1 MFKPSI
7 IAFDVETTGLDYWA
21 PDFRVLSAAFA
32 WFGPDGEVRT
42 RYLEGEDNVREQIHI
57 ILQSGIA
64 LVAHNWSYELG
75 CLLYRLHCNPD
86 TSHVDT
92 MRLVQCYDNGGREG
106 LKDGPLSL
114 EDEIAMLEG
123 DLRVK
128 TGLGLES
135 AVSRILPKQFHDHK
149 APYYAWLRENGVKK
163 GQEGANLQRLPP
175 EMLEAYNVADAVVTL
190 MLYKTL
196 TERFAEMG
204 YDWTFDHKLHM
215 SACRRIVDAKARGV
229 KVARGLLEVNKA
241 LVDHEAVSIEHAFH
255 KRFADVIGE
264 IDSER
269 YEAWVNEPKTERGK
283 AQRKAKDLPGDMCFN
298 PKSTTQLTEL
308 FVNRLGYEP
317 KFFTKESKVSRARR
331 QTNPDLPPFQ
341 PKPSMRAAHLP
352 SYGEGGEMLANLK
365 KRLLVGKQMSKLLE
379 LSERDGRF
387 HLDLRACGTKTGRYA
402 GGGGLNVQGLARRDP
417 GLMQCLVADEGHTVV
432 SIDLAAGEPTV
443 VAHYSGDKNYRA
455 LTFEMTGKKPYWNGD
470 MLLLD
475 DPYLAFASVSPL
487 AKDEIRKAW
496 DQGLFATWT
505 TDSDVVKKKLKA
517 TRAIHKTIFLAKM
530 YGQAARGTVNY
541 SADQG
546 FAISYQQSKELDH
559 QFWFTLFPDVRR
571 LGERLQIDFKRRGWM
586 LNEFGYRMKP
596 DRENL
601 CLNYL
606 IQSSVSGVIKV
617 FDEILQAE
625 APYAQWIS
633 VIHDEQLWQVPDDK
647 LEDFRAAAKRATA
660 KLNEYL
666 GWTVNIATGFAT
678 GKEWYSAK

>member
-32 WFGPDGEVRT
+32 WFGPEGEVRT
-42 RYLEGEDNVREQIHI
+42 RYLEGEDEIGAQLCLIK
-57 ILQSGIA
+57 QSGIA
-64 LVAHNWSYELG
+64 LVAHNAAFDAAVVQFRFPDLG
-75 CLLYRLHCNPD
+75 FFTD
-86 TSHVDT
+86 VDT

-163 GQEGANLQRLPP
+163 GQEGANLHHLPP

-241 LVDHEAVSIEHAFH
+241 LVDHEAVNIEHAFH
-255 KRFADVIGE
+255 NRFADVIGE
-264 IDSER
+264 IDAER

-283 AQRKAKDLPGDMCFN
+283 AQRKAKGLAKDLYFN

-317 KFFTKESKVSRARR
+317 KFFTKESKASRTRR

-365 KRLLVGKQMSKLLE
+365 KRLLVGKQMGKLLE
-379 LSERDGRF
+379 LSQRDGRF

-432 SIDLAAGEPTV
+432 SIDLAAGEPV
-443 VAHYSGDKNYRA
+443 VIAHYSQDKRYRA
-455 LTFEMTGKKPYWNGD
+455 AAFDMVGVQPYWEDGIL
-470 MLLLD
+470 MID
-475 DPYLAFASVSPL
+475 DPYLMFASVSPL
-487 AKDEIRKAW
+487 GKQQIRQAW
-496 DQGLFATWT
+496 DSGVFESWLV
-505 TDSDVVKKKLKA
+505 DSEAAKKKLKPI
-517 TRAIHKTIFLAKM
+517 RALHKTLFLALV
-530 YGQAARGTVNY
+530 YGQGPRGMVNF

-546 FAISYQQSKELDH
+546 LSLDYKIAKATHHSFWNELY
-559 QFWFTLFPDVRR
+559 PDVRR
-571 LGERLQIDFKRRGWM
+571 LGERLQIQLKRQGY
-586 LNEFGYRMKP
+586 LTNAFGYRLVP
-596 DRENL
+596 EERNA
-601 CLNYL
+601 LNAL
-606 IQSSVSGVIKV
+606 IQSSVSGIIKV
-617 FDEILQAE
+617 FEEFLLVE
-625 APYAQWIS
+625 APYAQW
-633 VIHDEQLWQVPDDK
+633 VTCVHDESLVQVPDERLD
-647 LEDFRAAAKRATA
+647 DFRAAKERATD
-660 KLNEYL
+660 KLNHYL
-666 GWTVNIATGFAT
+666 GWSVNIRTGFVE
-678 GKEWYSAK
+678 GKNWYESK